1 MTSNVKV
8 SVIVPVWNDERR
20 VVKCINAL
28 KNQQFVPEAYEIIII
43 DNGSTDRT
51 FEEIQRIEGIT
62 VLQELQPGSYAARNK
77 GLSAAKGHYVAFTDS
92 DCIQIK
98 TGWLL

>member
-1 MTSNVKV
+1 MTSKVKV

-51 FEEIQRIEGIT
+51 F
-62 VLQELQPGSYAARNK
+62 
-77 GLSAAKGHYVAFTDS
+77 
-92 DCIQIK
+92 
-98 TGWLL
+98 